1 MFTLDNFY
9 KSDEWRNLLNVL
21 KSEREREGVLY
32 CEHCGKPIIK
42 KFDCIG
48 HHKHELTNA
57 NVNDYNISLN
67 PDNIMLIHHKCHNI
81 IHERFGHEQP
91 KKVYIVYGAPCSG
104 KLSWVKEN
112 AGIDDLILDIDS
124 IWEMISNNDRYVKR
138 DRLKENV
145 FGIRDCLLEQI
156 KMRKGK
162 WKNAYVIGGYPMK
175 MERERLEQRLNA
187 ESIFISEGKEVCLER
202 AKASNRVGWDKY
214 INEWFDRYMP

>member
-57 NVNDYNISLN
+57 NVNDYNISFN

-81 IHERFGHEQP
+81 IHE
-91 KKVYIVYGAPCSG
+91 
-104 KLSWVKEN
+104 
-112 AGIDDLILDIDS
+112 DLGMSNLRKFILF
-124 IWEMISNNDRYVKR
+124 M
-138 DRLKENV
+138 
-145 FGIRDCLLEQI
+145 
-156 KMRKGK
+156 
-162 WKNAYVIGGYPMK
+162 AH
-175 MERERLEQRLNA
+175 
-187 ESIFISEGKEVCLER
+187 
-202 AKASNRVGWDKY
+202 RVLVNYHG
-214 INEWFDRYMP
+214 